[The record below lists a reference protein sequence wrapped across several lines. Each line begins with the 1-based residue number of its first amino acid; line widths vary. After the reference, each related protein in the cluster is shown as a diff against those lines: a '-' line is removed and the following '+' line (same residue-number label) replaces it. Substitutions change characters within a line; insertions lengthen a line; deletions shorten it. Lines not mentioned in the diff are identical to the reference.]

1 MRVLRV
7 VLATTLAVSCVGAAL
22 SGCGRVP
29 ASLKKATQ
37 EEPVEDPD
45 LDPDPLPDP
54 GGWGPQN
61 PGQPSAPSFKAPEPW
76 PSPLP
81 QRQWPPLVWKPLPNY
96 TPIPSS
102 NIPTPAP
109 TQTPTPVVPAPVV
122 PAPVVPAPVPTPTPV
137 PPPPVGDPPAGWQ
150 PSSSDEFYMTLRKFG
165 YNGTREEAF
174 ARVRR
179 YVGIERDVWSP
190 SSAKQLDAK
199 WRKART
205 YMDPAPIRLEYYD
218 AQAKAFARREN
229 AYYVRTDYS
238 FRQGSDLIVIKADP
252 MTRESLAYNLK
263 GEMTYFTQ
271 LRAMQGV
278 QGIYYRHAIRV
289 PIEVYRPR

>member
-1 MRVLRV
+1 MRVLRIF
-7 VLATTLAVSCVGAAL
+7 LATTMTVAVLGAAV

-29 ASLKKATQ
+29 ASAKKVAQ
-37 EEPVEDPD
+37 EEPVDEPD

-54 GGWGPQN
+54 GSW
-61 PGQPSAPSFKAPEPW
+61 QPSEPGEPGLTLPAGPEPW

-81 QRQWPPLVWKPLPNY
+81 DRKWPPLVWKPLPNY

-109 TQTPTPVVPAPVV
+109 GTTQPVPTPAPSVPQ
-122 PAPVVPAPVPTPTPV
+122 PVPTPTPV
-137 PPPPVGDPPAGWQ
+137 PPPPPSDPPAGWQ
-150 PSSSDEFYMTLRKFG
+150 PSTSEEFYQTLRKFG
-165 YNGTREEAF
+165 YDGSREQAF

-179 YVGIERDVWSP
+179 YVGIERDVWSAR
-190 SSAKQLDAK
+190 SAKQLDAK
-199 WRKART
+199 YRKART
-205 YMDPAPIRLEYYD
+205 YMDPAPIKLEYYD
-218 AQAKAFARREN
+218 AQAKAFARRAN

-252 MTRESLAYNLK
+252 RTRESLAYNLK

-271 LRAMQGV
+271 LRAMQGAS
-278 QGIYYRHAIRV
+278 GIYYRHAIRI
-289 PIEVYRPR
+289 PPEVLHAR